1 MIGVFSLNPDID
13 LSNSENFVLEDYDKT
28 INYYEK
34 DNPNFYIDNFST
46 KEFEDKNMK
55 IDNEFSKYYDEI
67 NENNNKA
74 NIKSENDNIKDCKEN
89 KKDEEEK
96 RHLNNKKIKE
106 KEKIFLIIKKR
117 KVHTKNNDDNIR
129 KKIKVHMC
137 KFMIDILNDCIL
149 FENKN
154 NKIKIKKLNQNIN
167 ANITID
173 HNKQLPY
180 LKIKDILKNNQTS
193 KQFKQQSNLINV
205 LKLEKGIK
213 KYPKTNELLNITFF
227 EIGNM
232 FLYGDKNYIK
242 MNYGLNKAEIFSEF
256 IEKDTKNDD
265 YKNKVKEVAYDIF
278 NFFINET
285 GRKKKHQKN

>member
-129 KKIKVHMC
+129 KKIK
-137 KFMIDILNDCIL
+137 
-149 FENKN
+149 
-154 NKIKIKKLNQNIN
+154 
-167 ANITID
+167 
-173 HNKQLPY
+173 
-180 LKIKDILKNNQTS
+180 
-193 KQFKQQSNLINV
+193 
-205 LKLEKGIK
+205 
-213 KYPKTNELLNITFF
+213 
-227 EIGNM
+227 
-232 FLYGDKNYIK
+232 
-242 MNYGLNKAEIFSEF
+242 
-256 IEKDTKNDD
+256 
-265 YKNKVKEVAYDIF
+265 
-278 NFFINET
+278 
-285 GRKKKHQKN
+285 